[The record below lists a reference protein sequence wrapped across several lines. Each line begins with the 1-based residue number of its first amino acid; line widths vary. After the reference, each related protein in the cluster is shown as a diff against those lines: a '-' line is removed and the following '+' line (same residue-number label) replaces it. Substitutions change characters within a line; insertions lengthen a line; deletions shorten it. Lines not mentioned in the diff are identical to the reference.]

1 MKEFN
6 SSILLLTMDGV
17 MRHYLSLYSYIISI
31 TYSIHT

>member
-17 MRHYLSLYSYIISI
+17 MRHYLSLYSYTISI
-31 TYSIHT
+31 IYSIHT